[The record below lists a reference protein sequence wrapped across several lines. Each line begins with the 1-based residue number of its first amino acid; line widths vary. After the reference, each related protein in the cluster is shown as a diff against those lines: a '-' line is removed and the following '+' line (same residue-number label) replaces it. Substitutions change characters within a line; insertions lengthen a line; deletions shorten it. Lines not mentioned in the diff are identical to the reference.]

1 MTDNNEPH
9 SFRTKLERR
18 VSAIDSLLC
27 VGLDPHILELFPDHE
42 TKPRS
47 YAELYD
53 AAYTYCRSI
62 ISATLPY
69 AACYKPN
76 GAFFEALPQYATDI
90 GSTARSDLLSAVLQL
105 IPDEI
110 PILLDVKRGDIGTT
124 AAAYAQACF
133 GHDSTVAGNITRQ
146 PDAVTVSPLMGYD
159 SCRPMMRAGKG
170 VFFLC
175 KTSNPGASELLA
187 LTVSGGGDSSDNE
200 LLYERIARLVSWDW
214 RQRRQEA
221 NDDCLLGLVVG
232 ATDPVALERVRQLDH
247 DIWILA
253 PGVGAQGAT
262 VSQAVA
268 AGVSPATG
276 RGLLLPV
283 SRAISQA
290 GSPEKMAAV
299 ARDLVEQIRVAVQAT
314 MQAAA
319 TELSAATNALPPYQ
333 RDFIEFCLAQNVLKF
348 GSFTLKSGRTSPYF
362 FNAGLFCTG
371 QALHTLAQAYAQAIM
386 SSNLF
391 EK

>member
-1 MTDNNEPH
+1 MTDNNEPL

-27 VGLDPHILELFPDHE
+27 VGLDPHIVELFPDHE

-62 ISATLPY
+62 ITATLPY

-76 GAFFEALPQYATDI
+76 GAFFEALPQYATITDNNS
-90 GSTARSDLLSAVLQL
+90 STARPDLLSAVLQL
-105 IPDEI
+105 IPPDI

-133 GHDSTVAGNITRQ
+133 GHVAGNTTRQ

-200 LLYERIARLVSWDW
+200 LLYERIARLVSRDW
-214 RQRRQEA
+214 RQRREA
-221 NDDCLLGLVVG
+221 NDNVLLGLVVG
-232 ATDPVALERVRQLDH
+232 ATDPVALERVRQLDD

-262 VSQAVA
+262 VSQAVV
-268 AGVSPATG
+268 AGVSRASG

-319 TELSAATNALPPYQ
+319 TELSTATNALPLYQ
-333 RDFIEFCLAQNVLKF
+333 RDFIEFCVAQNVLKF

-371 QALHTLAQAYAQAIM
+371 QALHTLAHAYAQAIM